1 MATTYQ
7 NCRRGSAFLKL
18 DQVMPKTKV
27 LIICQKN
34 WICIKSDMY
43 KLTCFLDTTNWW
55 GKWMSKEWGGGQEGV
70 GSLFPVKINPKSLF
84 PVKIF
89 KECSHENPSENRHQI
104 TVPSE
109 NKTKIPV
116 PRENK
121 TSNPCSQW
129 MVKSLFPVKIK
140 SKSQFP
146 EKIKSKSQ
154 FPVIGLAHPFSQ
166 WSTDK
171 V

>member
-1 MATTYQ
+1 MFFRYHQ
-7 NCRRGSAFLKL
+7 L
-18 DQVMPKTKV
+18 M
-27 LIICQKN
+27 
-34 WICIKSDMY
+34 
-43 KLTCFLDTTNWW
+43 
-55 GKWMSKEWGGGQEGV
+55 GKMNVQRVGGGQEGV

-121 TSNPCSQW
+121 
-129 MVKSLFPVKIK
+129 SLIPVP
-140 SKSQFP
+140 S
-146 EKIKSKSQ
+146 E
-154 FPVIGLAHPFSQ
+154 
-166 WSTDK
+166 W
-171 V
+171 